1 MTDIEEEEEITF
13 VNEFEC
19 TDCGEELTLLQLKG
33 KYMTVKSMSV
43 PAITGAGLGSIG
55 SGIAAFGTAISGTLP
70 FAAVGALLGGAGVYV
85 MGDTKDTLQCPE
97 CEADL
102 HIRDEEQS
110 QQ

>member
-1 MTDIEEEEEITF
+1 MTDIEKDDITF

-19 TDCGEELTLLQLKG
+19 TDCGEDLTLLQLKG

-43 PAITGAGLGSIG
+43 PALTGAGLGSIG
-55 SGIAAFGTAISGTLP
+55 SGVAAFGTAISGTLP

-85 MGDTKDTLQCPE
+85 MGDTKETLQCPE

-102 HIRDEEQS
+102 HIKTKDHTHQ
-110 QQ
+110 